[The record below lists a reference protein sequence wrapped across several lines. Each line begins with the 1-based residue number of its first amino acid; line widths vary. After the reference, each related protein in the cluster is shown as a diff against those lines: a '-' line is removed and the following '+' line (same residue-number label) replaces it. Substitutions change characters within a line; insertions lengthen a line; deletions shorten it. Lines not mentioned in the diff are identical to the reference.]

1 MATEVIL
8 PKVDMDMAT
17 GRISRWFVADGAA
30 VKQGDVLF
38 EIETDK
44 AAMEIEAPASG
55 LLRNP
60 TAEGSE
66 VPIGSVVGWIYD
78 ESEAVAAAPAPKAA
92 VPAIDSK
99 RPVASAAPPVIAP
112 AQQSGVR
119 VTPLA
124 RRIAKEAGIVLSTL
138 VGTGAHGCI
147 TRSDVEDAVKA
158 KAAVSVAMPKTES
171 KQTVSDPSVRGLF
184 AEGMFRE
191 IPHDKMRL
199 TIARRLVES
208 KSTVPHFYVSADC
221 RLDALLKL
229 RTEINASAP
238 TLDGKPTYKLSIND
252 MVIKAWAL
260 SLKAIPMANV
270 TWTDDAMLCHEQ
282 VDIGVAVSVEGG
294 LITPIIRRADTKRL
308 SDISNEMKDMAA
320 RAKSRKLK
328 SEEYNGGTTAIS
340 NLGMFGVKN
349 FNAIINPPH
358 ATILAVGAGEER
370 GVWEKGVFVPATLM
384 TVTLSVDHRAVD
396 GALGAE
402 TLQAFRSFIEKPM
415 AMLV

>member
-17 GRISRWFVADGAA
+17 GRISKWLVAEGAT
-30 VKQGDVLF
+30 VKLGDPLF

-44 AAMEIEAPASG
+44 AAMEIESPATG
-55 LLRNP
+55 VLRNI

-66 VPIGSVVGWIYD
+66 VPIGKVVAWIYGAD
-78 ESEAVAAAPAPKAA
+78 ETV
-92 VPAIDSK
+92 
-99 RPVASAAPPVIAP
+99 SAAPIAKAADIVEAKKSAPVAAP
-112 AQQSGVR
+112 SVTAPTKETGIR
-119 VTPLA
+119 ATPLA
-124 RRIAKEAGIVLSTL
+124 RRIARDAGVELSGL
-138 VGTGAHGCI
+138 AGTGAHGCI
-147 TRSDVEDAVKA
+147 TRSDVEDAIKSKPFGTKTKA
-158 KAAVSVAMPKTES
+158 ES
-171 KQTVSDPSVRGLF
+171 KPQVADQTVRGLF
-184 AEGMFRE
+184 AEDSFRE

-199 TIARRLVES
+199 IIARRLVES

-238 TLDGKPTYKLSIND
+238 LVDGKPAYKLSIND
-252 MVIKAWAL
+252 IVIKAWAL
-260 SLKAIPMANV
+260 ALKAVPMANV
-270 TWTDDAMLCHEQ
+270 TWTDNAMLCHEQ

-294 LITPIIRRADTKRL
+294 LITPIIRNAETKRL
-308 SDISNEMKDMAA
+308 SEISNEMKDLAT
-320 RAKSRKLK
+320 RAKNRKLK
-328 SEEYNGGTTAIS
+328 TEEYNGGTTAIS

-396 GALGAE
+396 GALGAQA
-402 TLQAFRSFIEKPM
+402 LQAFRGFIENPVS
-415 AMLV
+415 MLI

>member
-44 AAMEIEAPASG
+44 AAMDIEAPASG

-60 TAEGSE
+60 TPEGSE
-66 VPIGSVVGWIYD
+66 VPIGSVVGWIYG
-78 ESEAVAAAPAPKAA
+78 EGEAVASPTPKAA
-92 VPAIDSK
+92 EPAIEAK
-99 RPVASAAPPVIAP
+99 RPAASHSPPIAAAKP
-112 AQQSGVR
+112 SRDVR

-124 RRIAKEAGIVLSTL
+124 RRIAQDAGISLPSL

-147 TRSDVEDAVKA
+147 TRSDVEDAIKAKPSAPVPPKA
-158 KAAVSVAMPKTES
+158 KAEAERPAADSG
-171 KQTVSDPSVRGLF
+171 VRGLF
-184 AEGMFRE
+184 AAGRFRE

-221 RLDALLKL
+221 RIDALLKL
-229 RTEINASAP
+229 RADINASAP
-238 TLDGKPTYKLSIND
+238 TPDGKPAYKVSIND
-252 MVIKAWAL
+252 MIIKAWAL
-260 SLKAIPMANV
+260 ALKALPMANV
-270 TWTDDAMLCHEQ
+270 TWAEDAMLCHEQ
-282 VDIGVAVSVEGG
+282 VDIGVAVSIDGG
-294 LITPIIRRADTKRL
+294 LITPIIRNADIKRL
-308 SDISNEMKDMAA
+308 SDISNEMKDLAA
-320 RAKSRKLK
+320 RAKTRKLK
-328 SEEYNGGTTAIS
+328 SDEYNGGTTAIS

-402 TLQAFRSFIEKPM
+402 TLQAFRGFIEKPM